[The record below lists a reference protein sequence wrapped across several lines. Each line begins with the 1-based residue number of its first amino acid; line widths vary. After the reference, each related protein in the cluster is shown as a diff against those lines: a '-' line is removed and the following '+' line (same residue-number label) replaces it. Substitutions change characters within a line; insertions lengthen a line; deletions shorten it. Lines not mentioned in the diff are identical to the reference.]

1 MHLKHSIVTAIL
13 LSLFIHQ
20 ALAATDTLAIR
31 QLQFAFNAC
40 ERGLQSE
47 KPESQG
53 SFRVLQS
60 LLKKY
65 ENNRDSALQKVP
77 NLKDS
82 DTERYSGTL
91 LDGKTFAEAYQTCE
105 NELYEKILSAE
116 QYINEKREKRKARQ
130 QAHQAE
136 VEATLQK
143 INQAKQ
149 EITVAINQ
157 NCMQFM
163 LAPTTTSRHLYDNY
177 LASKQKALAIYPK
190 IVKQFHDI
198 TTVDPDTNE
207 STTETKT
214 VQYWFEHCEEA
225 FAEQGYGETAEIAAS
240 SPPKTETTTPLP
252 IGLPIEAEQPTDG
265 MTSMNTSTMS
275 SMASMTMDDN
285 MDDDVVPN
293 EDEDAEMTDTM
304 NDEEDDMVGM
314 SGMSGDTGT
323 EESTAATDMSE
334 DTAEYQATLAK
345 VQGDRTKILTDE
357 GRLPDFNN
365 DEEGIIENAS
375 EWQYETEDG
384 NQCTIYTFKDNALVH
399 TKSIKGECI

>member
-65 ENNRDSALQKVP
+65 ENNRDSALQKMP

-163 LAPTTTSRHLYDNY
+163 LTPTTTSRHMYDNY

-225 FAEQGYGETAEIAAS
+225 FAEQGYGETAEIAKL
-240 SPPKTETTTPLP
+240 SPPQTETTTPLP
-252 IGLPIEAEQPTDG
+252 IGLPIETEQPTADMTG
-265 MTSMNTSTMS
+265 MNVSTMS
-275 SMASMTMDDN
+275 SMASMTIDDN

-293 EDEDAEMTDTM
+293 EDEDAEITDTM
-304 NDEEDDMVGM
+304 NDEEDMTGM
-314 SGMSGDTGT
+314 SGMDEDTGT
-323 EESTAATDMSE
+323 TTDNVSE
-334 DTAEYQATLAK
+334 DNEEYKATLAK
-345 VQGDRTKILTDE
+345 VQGERAKILTDE

-375 EWQYETEDG
+375 EWQYEAEDG
-384 NQCTIYTFKDNALVH
+384 SQCIIYTFKDNALVN
-399 TKSIKGECI
+399 TKTIKGECI